1 MGIGI
6 ETNLNLVCSL
16 FQISYEKITGQYKG
30 MSVSQIM
37 EQEVA
42 EGNTRAQKF
51 SEEILSDPKKLIE
64 FVQLNNPSN
73 KFAIL
78 SNMNEGDLL
87 DLIPLLGTD
96 DMQMGLNFFNKD
108 ALVLMVALLPPEEAA
123 NLSLQIFSPEH
134 LMMLMPQEAID
145 KVLQKKEVQE
155 MDTLAKDCVS
165 NLPPE
170 ILAQMI
176 EAVTGQLPAGVEG
189 VDLSGQAQF
198 NTEKL
203 LGEINGFDKEQFQD
217 SLLAIPPVHKKMF
230 MISMT
235 QEEPQI
241 WTMFESP
248 YFAQIINEKK
258 DKNDIVAASGVLDEK
273 HLMQMTARLP
283 KELMSVVLT
292 QIDTKEFAKTLQ
304 RDFADVIGQLT
315 LS

>member
-1 MGIGI
+1 
-6 ETNLNLVCSL
+6 
-16 FQISYEKITGQYKG
+16 

-78 SNMNEGDLL
+78 SNMNESDLL

-108 ALVLMVALLPPEEAA
+108 ALVLMVALLPAEEAA